1 MVQVFFQPANRRIAV
16 PEGLTILEAARRAK
30 VIIEAPCNGNG
41 TCGKCKV
48 KLGPVLQGMNN
59 VDTGLA
65 SSEGDR
71 ELVLACQTIINSDVR
86 VEIPGHPANEQLK
99 ILMHGQNLALEQ
111 KVLISKKY
119 DPATNLT
126 RIYADQEILGV
137 EPGNTEAETYGV
149 VVDIGTTTLVISIV
163 DLRTGEERGL
173 NATLNPQAI
182 HAHDVL
188 SRIQFAATE
197 LGLTAMYSELIAA
210 LNRMITEVT
219 GNLGIHKEHIYE
231 VIFSGNTCMLHLALN
246 VNPVSLGKYP
256 YTPAV
261 KGGTQIQSL
270 EHNLDISKYGVI
282 YLPPVISAYVGA
294 DITSGI
300 LAVKLHE
307 QNEPTLLVDI
317 GTNGEMALSCNNKLV
332 STSTAA
338 GPAFEGMNITF
349 GMRAAQGAIEHFDI
363 EADGRVGV
371 KTIGNVEA
379 KGICGSGL
387 LDIIGQLAAHGV
399 IDKSGRFLNPGTPG
413 LPVLLQERLAVL
425 EGKTVFMI
433 TEKIWLTQKDVRQ
446 VQLAKAAIRAGIE
459 FLLNQAVVKAEEI
472 CKVLIAGSFG
482 YHVRIAS
489 LFQIGLL
496 PAQFQGKVEAVGNT
510 SLTGGQAF
518 LLNTRY
524 RREMS
529 DLVRRVEVIELAN
542 YPDFDRVFVNQMGF
556 SNN

>member
-1 MVQVFFQPANRRIAV
+1 MAQVFFQSANRWITV
-16 PEGLTILEAARRAK
+16 PEGLTVLEAARRVK
-30 VIIEAPCNGNG
+30 VVIEAPCNGNG

-48 KLGPVLQGMNN
+48 KLGPIPQEMEAGKSDLSPWEKGW
-59 VDTGLA
+59 
-65 SSEGDR
+65 EP
-71 ELVLACQTIINSDVR
+71 VLACQTVIHGDVS
-86 VEIPGHPANEQLK
+86 IKILGHPANESLK
-99 ILMHGQNLALEQ
+99 ILTHGQSLALEK

-119 DPATNLT
+119 DPVNHLT
-126 RIYADQEILGV
+126 RIDADQETLGL
-137 EPGNTEAETYGV
+137 ESGNTEAEAYGM
-149 VVDIGTTTLVISIV
+149 VVDIGTTTLVVSIV

-182 HAHDVL
+182 HAQDVL

-197 LGLTAMYSELIAA
+197 SGLTVMYSELIAVI
-210 LNRMITEVT
+210 NRMITEVT
-219 GNLGIHKEHIYE
+219 GNLGIHREHIYE
-231 VIFSGNTCMLHLALN
+231 AIFSGNTCMLHLALN
-246 VNPVSLGKYP
+246 VNPASLGKHP
-256 YTPAV
+256 YTPV
-261 KGGTQIQSL
+261 IRGGMQIQSL
-270 EHNLDISKYGVI
+270 KHNLNISKYGVI

-307 QNEPTLLVDI
+307 QDQPTLLVDI
-317 GTNGEMALSCNNKLV
+317 GTNGEMALGCNGELV
-332 STSTAA
+332 ATSTAA

-363 EADGRVGV
+363 ETDGRVHV

-387 LDIIGQLAAHGV
+387 LDIIGQLTVHGV
-399 IDKSGRFLNPGTPG
+399 IDKGGRFVNRETAL
-413 LPVLLQERLAVL
+413 LPALLKERLAAL
-425 EGKTVFMI
+425 DGKTVFMI

-446 VQLAKAAIRAGIE
+446 VQLAKAAVRAGIE
-459 FLLNQAVVKAEEI
+459 FLLNQAGVKAAAI
-472 CKVLIAGSFG
+472 RKVLIAGSFG
-482 YHVRIAS
+482 YHVRIES

-524 RREMS
+524 RQEMS
-529 DLVRRVEVIELAN
+529 DLVQRVRVIELAN

-556 SNN
+556 